1 MSVLNI
7 MTIVPVVEVTVGAVG
22 AIIGV
27 VSVGSSM
34 VAIVVVSGKKLN
46 KLSLYEILFG
56 LVPGILIGILIGL
69 ICIQRKP
76 VAEHNHQHLCLIL
89 TLLHCVIKV
98 PLFTNCRS
106 FKCLSRFNRNRENVH
121 LR

>member
-1 MSVLNI
+1 VSVLNI

-22 AIIGV
+22 AVGAVGFIIGV

-46 KLSLYEILFG
+46 KSSLYEILFD
-56 LVPGILIGILIGL
+56 LVPAILIGILIGL

-76 VAEHNHQHLCLIL
+76 VG
-89 TLLHCVIKV
+89 
-98 PLFTNCRS
+98 
-106 FKCLSRFNRNRENVH
+106 
-121 LR
+121 